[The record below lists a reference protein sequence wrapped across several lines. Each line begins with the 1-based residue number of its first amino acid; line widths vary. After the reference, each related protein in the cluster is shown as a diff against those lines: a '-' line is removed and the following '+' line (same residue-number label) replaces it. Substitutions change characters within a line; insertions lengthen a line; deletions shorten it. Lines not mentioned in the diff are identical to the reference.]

1 MIEGFVEMS
10 QLEESWHGRGSIG
23 KVKCYKKDI
32 PRMLLSDT
40 PSNPV
45 LVVCLKDTAK
55 PVKMTASTATMR
67 SKTKVSQ
74 R

>member
-1 MIEGFVEMS
+1 MTS
-10 QLEESWHGRGSIG
+10 KGSMG
-23 KVKCYKKDI
+23 KVKCHKKDI

-40 PSNPV
+40 PSNPA

-55 PVKMTASTATMR
+55 LITMTASAATMR